1 MVYTNN
7 EMKVFILA
15 SSSRSLVNFRSQ
27 LVLDFIARGYEVHVS
42 APELTKDHETSE
54 WLCAHKVVCHNAP
67 FSRTGLNPLKDAI
80 ALLKLR
86 KLIAG
91 IKPDIFLGYTIKPV
105 IWGGLAAR
113 ISGVPTRVALITG
126 LGYAFTG
133 EVSGKRKLIQR
144 IVRSLYRQSLKGMHQ
159 IFFQNPDDKYDFE
172 RLGVLPSHVPIDI
185 VNGSGVNTGQ
195 YPVTPLPAEPVKFL
209 LIARLFGD
217 KGIREYAMAAHEVKK
232 AVPDAEFHL
241 VGGLDPNPNGLKET
255 EVEAWVKQGDI
266 MWHGSQSDVRPFIAN
281 CHIYVLPS
289 YREGTPRTVLE
300 AMSMGRPIITTDAP
314 GCRETVVADYNGYLV
329 PVQNIERLVEAM
341 MIFINEPSQISVMGE
356 NSRKLA
362 ESKYDVH
369 KVNEFMLSVIL
380 DH

>member
-1 MVYTNN
+1 
-7 EMKVFILA
+7 MKVFILA

-42 APELTKDHETSE
+42 APELTKDCETSE
-54 WLCAHKVVCHNAP
+54 WLCARKIVCHNAP

-80 ALLKLR
+80 ALLKLK

-113 ISGVPTRVALITG
+113 ISGVPTRVSLITG

-133 EVSGKRKLIQR
+133 EASGKRKLIQR
-144 IVRSLYRQSLKGMHQ
+144 IVRLLYRQSLKGMHQ
-159 IFFQNPDDKYDFE
+159 IFFQNPDDKYEFE

-185 VNGSGVNTGQ
+185 VNGSGVNTDQ
-195 YPVTPLPAEPVKFL
+195 YPVTPLPAEPIKFL
-209 LIARLFGD
+209 LIARLLGD
-217 KGIREYAMAAHEVKK
+217 KGIREYALAAHKIKK

-241 VGGLDPNPNGLKET
+241 VGGLDQNPNGLKKP
-255 EVEAWVKQGDI
+255 EVEAWVKQGHI
-266 MWHGSQSDVRPFIAN
+266 IWHGSQSDVRPFIAN

-314 GCRETVVADYNGYLV
+314 GCRETVVTDYNGYLV